1 MATETNDA
9 TVPTAAFEDAL
20 RELQQIAV
28 RLEDGSSGLEASLQE
43 FERGIG
49 LLRVC
54 YQRLETAEQRVEQ
67 LVRIQES
74 GAVELAPFDAAATVS
89 QPGQTAGKRRAAKSA
104 TGSLLPE
111 EPTGTA

>member
-1 MATETNDA
+1 MAIDTNDA
-9 TVPTAAFEDAL
+9 APATFEDAL
-20 RELQQIAV
+20 RELQQIAA
-28 RLEDGSSGLEASLQE
+28 RLEDGSAGLEASLLE

-89 QPGQTAGKRRAAKSA
+89 QTAGKRRAAKSA

-111 EPTGTA
+111 EPTGAA